1 MTPHIHLYVLS
12 SGSKGNAT
20 VVEGPKG
27 SILVDCGISR
37 KALHARADEV
47 GCDLARVQAILV
59 THEHWDHTSGLP
71 VVARH
76 FDGPIF
82 ATAGT
87 ASGRKSLSDIEFSLV
102 DHDSTL
108 NLCGMRVQAFPTS
121 HDVNDPMGFRFEV
134 RGTTDYGSDEVLDAL
149 GWATDTGYLTD
160 AALDALYG
168 CRILGLE
175 ANHDTRML
183 ATGPYPWHLKRR
195 VGGET
200 GHLSNEQAAE
210 ALPHLVTHDTETIVA
225 LHLSQENNRPSIAV
239 RTLAQ
244 AVGATEANS
253 TFTEA
258 RTADGLLTVCA
269 GAQDKPLM
277 VW

>member
-20 VVEGPKG
+20 VVEGPTG

-168 CRILGLE
+168 CRVLGLE
-175 ANHDTRML
+175 ANHDPRML

>member
-1 MTPHIHLYVLS
+1 MTPHIHLYVLA

-20 VVEGPKG
+20 VVEGPGG
-27 SILVDCGISR
+27 SVLVDCGISR

-47 GCDLARVQAILV
+47 GCDLTRVQAILV
-59 THEHWDHTSGLP
+59 THEHGDHTSGLP
-71 VVARH
+71 VVSRH
-76 FDGPIF
+76 FDGPIY

-87 ASGRKSLSDIEFSLV
+87 ATGRRNLADVEFVLV
-102 DHDSTL
+102 DHDATL
-108 NLCGMRVQAFPTS
+108 ELCGMHVQAFPTS
-121 HDVNDPMGFRFEV
+121 HDVNDPMCFRFEV
-134 RGTTDYGSDEVLDAL
+134 RGQTDYGQNEVLDAL

-175 ANHDTRML
+175 ANHDPRML
-183 ATGPYPWHLKRR
+183 ATGPYPYYLKQR
-195 VGGET
+195 VAGEV
-200 GHLSNEQAAE
+200 GHLSNAQAAE

-239 RTLAQ
+239 RALAQ
-244 AVGATEANS
+244 AVGATEANP

-258 RTADGLLTVCA
+258 RTPDGLLTVCA
-269 GAQDKPLM
+269 GAQDKPLV